1 MKKELKEA
9 LLMGAV
15 AVSLLAAAQD
25 PACPA
30 KEAVA
35 RAQGGERPQP
45 LIREC
50 VSDHLDDLSRAL
62 EWKAE
67 INRQMEQAA
76 MAERERRAV
85 EFREK

>member
-1 MKKELKEA
+1 M
-9 LLMGAV
+9 
-15 AVSLLAAAQD
+15 
-25 PACPA
+25 
-30 KEAVA
+30 
-35 RAQGGERPQP
+35 RGGERPQP